1 MYFLKTN
8 WHEICHLKPS
18 FTGKGAGILP
28 SSKNEKPESSE
39 PAQDEKLGTR
49 SVLKNV
55 KEVIVQSKKMKIAF
69 GCAILM
75 NISCF
80 AYAGD
85 LPFIDTGTTA
95 WMLTSTALVLLMV
108 PGLAMFYGGLV
119 RTKNVIGT
127 MMHSFAAIALIG
139 TLWMVCGYALAFGKN
154 VLGGFIG
161 WSPDYFFLN
170 GIDDTIVNG
179 VPEYVLAMFQ
189 GKFAII
195 TPALISG
202 ALAERV
208 YFRGYLLFIMLWF
221 LFIYCP
227 LCHWIWAS
235 DGWLFNYGA
244 SGVIDL
250 AGGLVI
256 HVSAGFS
263 ALVVALF
270 LGPRQGYPKTA
281 MQPNN
286 LVMTLM
292 GAGLLWVGWF
302 GFNAGS
308 TVQSGLDTARALTM
322 TQVSAAS
329 GALAWIVIEAVVF
342 RKATSL
348 GFVSGILAGL
358 VVITPAA
365 GVVKPYGALIL
376 GALSSLTCYLA
387 INLKTKIGYDDSLD
401 CFGIHG
407 IGSGLGIVLLSFFI
421 RESWMASA
429 SMAAGSQGWSA
440 VKQLV
445 VQLTGLGST
454 IVLAVIGTFLLC
466 YIVEKT
472 VKFRIDSEREVEG
485 LDLSLHGEHGYGLLN
500 P

>member
-1 MYFLKTN
+1 MQSQIKK
-8 WHEICHLKPS
+8 I
-18 FTGKGAGILP
+18 ILP
-28 SSKNEKPESSE
+28 AAGLVVGIPQFVFAAE
-39 PAQDEKLGTR
+39 PF
-49 SVLKNV
+49 V
-55 KEVIVQSKKMKIAF
+55 
-69 GCAILM
+69 
-75 NISCF
+75 
-80 AYAGD
+80 
-85 LPFIDTGTTA
+85 DTGTTA

-119 RTKNVIGT
+119 RTKNVLGT
-127 MMHSFAAIALIG
+127 MMHSFVAMAIIG
-139 TLWMVCGYALAFGKN
+139 VLWTVCGYALTFGKSI
-154 VLGGFIG
+154 LGGAIG
-161 WSPDYFFLN
+161 WSNDYFFLK
-170 GIDDTIVNG
+170 GIDDAIVNG

-208 YFRGYLLFIMLWF
+208 YFRGYCLFIALWF

-227 LCHWIWAS
+227 LCHWVWAS
-235 DGWLFNYGA
+235 DGWLFNAGA
-244 SGVIDL
+244 AGVIDL

-256 HVSAGFS
+256 HVSAGVS
-263 ALVVALF
+263 ALVVAVF
-270 LGPRQGYPKTA
+270 LGKRKGYPKTT
-281 MQPNN
+281 MSPNN
-286 LVMTLM
+286 LVMTMM

-329 GALAWIVIEAVVF
+329 GALTWMVIEAMIF

-365 GVVKPYGALIL
+365 GVVQPYGALIL
-376 GALSSLTCYLA
+376 GALSSMVCYAALNMKA
-387 INLKTKIGYDDSLD
+387 RLGYDDSLD

-407 IGSGLGIVLLSFFI
+407 IGSGLGVILLSFFI
-421 RESWMASA
+421 RDSWMESASA
-429 SMAAGSQGWSA
+429 AAGGWNA
-440 VKQLV
+440 FNQLT
-445 VQLTGLGST
+445 VQLTGMGAT
-454 IVLAVIGTFLLC
+454 IALAVIGTFVIC
-466 YIVEKT
+466 VVVEKT
-472 VKFRIDSEREVEG
+472 VRFRIDEEKEVIG
-485 LDLSLHGEHGYGLLN
+485 MDQSLHGEHGYGLVN